1 MSVPAGHTAFMNPL
15 SAKTLLA
22 AGAVA
27 LLTLSG
33 TSIAAAAT
41 PGYVESGSDNPVSA
55 APPVSRPDTAHCTV
69 TLASHFLSNS
79 ATGAPQNYSGTL
91 TPPAACP
98 GPWSKI
104 VLDSAT
110 SVSGRQYDRSGQL
123 SIGGVRVWFG
133 TTQEPG
139 GATPTTFSFSK
150 DITRFSA
157 LLRTA
162 QPFSGGIGNY
172 TSDVYT
178 GVYDQTVSIT
188 YYRADRTHPAP
199 AVPDRVV
206 AVPVSDLNP
215 GAPSSTAT
223 LKDLPRN
230 ITGADLEVTLKGNGC
245 DEQWFTAVPD
255 EVSAK
260 FPGAGLCASSAYR
273 EAMVSVDGA
282 RAGAVGTYPH
292 IYSGGIVPTLWRPVL
307 AIDTLGLRPENLD
320 LTPFAGRLVDGGAH
334 RITIGINPIGDTWNV
349 TATLFLT
356 TDRHRAQTSGA
367 LTTDSVATAA
377 ATVTT
382 SSVPVNGSVD
392 YRETAV
398 RHDVTA
404 GYLQTSRGR
413 VVSTVRN
420 DRSWSN
426 AGTVS
431 DNGLVQTVR
440 QCDTIGQRST
450 STVGRRLLASSS
462 LIENYPITVDF
473 SAAQYVDDQNFSLT
487 GTVHMGQ
494 QVASVLTGAGRPV
507 IRAWNW
513 TVDSYG
519 ILSRAAGVTSASD
532 GHSRTSYLG
541 TDDRGRLYHKT
552 ITTDHGRVVRTS

>member
-1 MSVPAGHTAFMNPL
+1 MNPL
-15 SAKTLLA
+15 SVKVLLA
-22 AGAVA
+22 ACAAA

-33 TSIAAAAT
+33 TSIASGAAPRGPA
-41 PGYVESGSDNPVSA
+41 PGHIETGSDDPVTA

-69 TLASHFLSNS
+69 TLAQHFQSND
-79 ATGAPQNYSGTL
+79 AIGAPQNYTGTL

-98 GPWSKI
+98 GPWSKV
-104 VLDSAT
+104 VLDSTT

-123 SIGGVRVWFG
+123 AIGGVTVWFG

-206 AVPVSDLNP
+206 AIPVSDLNP
-215 GAPSSTAT
+215 GASSSTAT
-223 LKDLPRN
+223 LTDLPRN
-230 ITGADLEVTLKGNGC
+230 ITAADLEVTIKGNGC

-255 EVSAK
+255 EVWAK
-260 FPGAGLCASSAYR
+260 FPGAGLCAASAYR

-307 AIDTLGLRPENLD
+307 AIDTLDLRPENLD
-320 LTPFAGRLVDGGAH
+320 LTPFAGRLVDGGSH
-334 RITIGINPIGDTWNV
+334 QITVGINPIGDTWNV
-349 TATLFLT
+349 TATLFMT
-356 TDRHRAQTSGA
+356 VDHHRARTSGA
-367 LTTDSVATAA
+367 LTTDSVAQAP
-377 ATVTT
+377 VTKT
-382 SSVPVNGSVD
+382 SSTAPVNGSVD

-404 GYLQTSRGR
+404 GYLLTSQGR

-431 DNGLVQTVR
+431 DNGLVESVR
-440 QCDTIGQRST
+440 QSDTIAQRS
-450 STVGRRLLASSS
+450 SSALGHRMLSASS
-462 LIENYPITVDF
+462 LIERYPITVDF

-494 QVASVLTGAGRPV
+494 QVAGIVSSNGRPV
-507 IRAWNW
+507 IRGWNW

-519 ILSRAAGVTSASD
+519 ILSRSAGATSASD

-541 TDDRGRLYHKT
+541 TNDRGWLYRKT
-552 ITTDHGRVVRTS
+552 ITTNHGRVV